1 MRMPGKMFHECP
13 QCGKRQI
20 VPANS
25 DTSSCP
31 CRVSFR
37 DILVPIL
44 DHGRQLVEFEIP
56 AEIRK
61 TVLENVKDIPL
72 E

>member
-1 MRMPGKMFHECP
+1 
-13 QCGKRQI
+13 

-25 DTSSCP
+25 DASSCP
-31 CRVSFR
+31 CGASIR
-37 DILVPIL
+37 DILVPVL
-44 DHGRQLVEFEIP
+44 DRGRQLAEFEIP

-61 TVLENVKDIPL
+61 KVLENVKDIPL